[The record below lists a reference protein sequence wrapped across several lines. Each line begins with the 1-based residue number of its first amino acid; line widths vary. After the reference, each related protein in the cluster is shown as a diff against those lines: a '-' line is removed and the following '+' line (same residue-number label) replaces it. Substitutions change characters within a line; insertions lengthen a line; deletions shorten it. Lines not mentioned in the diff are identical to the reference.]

1 MIKLSASV
9 SKKVP
14 VPEVEFSSQSYSAG
28 MEIEVASGTSQDEVK
43 EKLRALYR
51 TLEESIDEQMGQEQM
66 SQEKHENSKGPTPV
80 PKSSNGPNGDNMQNG
95 RKATKAQVRAIY
107 AIGKE
112 RGYGEER
119 MKELLSEYGVEES
132 SALSIS
138 QASKLID
145 ALKNNGQ
152 E

>member
-28 MEIEVASGTSQDEVK
+28 MEIELASDVPQDELK
-43 EKLRALYR
+43 ERLRSLYSM
-51 TLEESIDEQMGQEQM
+51 LEDSIDEQMGQGK
-66 SQEKHENSKGPTPV
+66 EKEKEEHEDKGPTAV
-80 PKSSNGPNGDNMQNG
+80 PKSNGRNGASANNG
-95 RKATKAQVRAIY
+95 RKATQAQGRAIW

-112 RGYGEER
+112 RGYGDER
-119 MKELLSEYGVEES
+119 MKELLSGYGVEES
-132 SALSIS
+132 SSLSIG

-145 ALKNNGQ
+145 SLKNGGK